1 MRMGSTIKSQYCKI
15 KLALISELCFPL
27 VPCQLCKLNSKE
39 HKRKSDNKIV
49 ESYRVDLNGNNLL
62 PELLHSA
69 FILAEVIQRFL
80 QISHLFIAAPPKKPR
95 PSTQRTPLHA
105 YVLFVLIWVWAT
117 HTHPAVFSEQPL
129 IGGPVGPISVGSEL
143 HLPQNPSG
151 SGQRTKGGG
160 RHTYNNTLT
169 QCNWLANL

>member
-80 QISHLFIAAPPKKPR
+80 QISHLFIAAPPKKTT
-95 PSTQRTPLHA
+95 SLHSA
-105 YVLFVLIWVWAT
+105 HAFARICTFCFDLGLSDT
-117 HTHPAVFSEQPL
+117 HTSCGFL
-129 IGGPVGPISVGSEL
+129 
-143 HLPQNPSG
+143 
-151 SGQRTKGGG
+151 
-160 RHTYNNTLT
+160 
-169 QCNWLANL
+169 